1 MPTTVQIYSGRAY
14 SYNYLNS
21 KWTDAKNAID
31 ADVVDPG
38 NPSAVGII
46 SGYRFF
52 RIYLS
57 FDLSTEIIP
66 AGSIID
72 SITISLRRS
81 DRISGAYSPTVAY
94 AGNNRL
100 DGLRGEYS
108 LYLDNIIGTS
118 DLATIAIIDGS
129 GYYTSRSFDLTTYSM
144 ITPGSTLT
152 LGIIDSLDFNDS
164 VNSISD
170 TYLIDTDPSGSY
182 PPYIDVTYSDAGY
195 PNSIM
200 GVASASI
207 ADVSGIPTANILSV
221 MGV

>member
-1 MPTTVQIYSGRAY
+1 MPTTVQIYSGRVY

-21 KWTDAKNAID
+21 KWLDAKNAKGAD
-31 ADVVDPG
+31 AVDPG
-38 NPSAVGII
+38 TPSAVGII

-57 FDLSTEIIP
+57 FDLSTIP
-66 AGSIID
+66 AGSVID

-81 DRISGAYSPTVAY
+81 DRIRGTYSPTVAY
-94 AGNNRL
+94 AGNNIL
-100 DGLRGEYS
+100 GGLRTEYS

-118 DLATIAIIDGS
+118 DLAIINITDDS
-129 GYYTSRSFDLTTYSM
+129 GYYTSRSFDLVTYSM

-170 TYLIDTDPSGSY
+170 TYLIDTDPEGSY

-200 GVASASI
+200 GVASANI
-207 ADVSGIPTANILSV
+207 ADVSGVPTANILSV

>member
-1 MPTTVQIYSGRAY
+1 MPTTVQIYSGQAY

-21 KWTDAKNAID
+21 KWLDAKNAID
-31 ADVVDPG
+31 ADAVDSG
-38 NPSAVGII
+38 TPSSVGIR

-57 FDLSTEIIP
+57 FDLSTIP
-66 AGSIID
+66 AGSVID
-72 SITISLRRS
+72 TIRISLRRS
-81 DRISGAYSPTVAY
+81 DRIGGAYSPTVAY
-94 AGNNRL
+94 AGNNLL
-100 DGLRGEYS
+100 DGRRGEYP

-118 DLATIAIIDGS
+118 DLAIINITDDS
-129 GYYTSRSFDLTTYSM
+129 KYYTSGSFDLTTYSM
-144 ITPGSTLT
+144 ITPGTTLT

-170 TYLIDTDPSGSY
+170 TYLIDTDPAGSY

-195 PNSIM
+195 SNPIM
-200 GVASASI
+200 GVASANI

>member
-1 MPTTVQIYSGRAY
+1 MPTTVQIYSSRAY
-14 SYNYLNS
+14 SYNYLES
-21 KWTDAKNAID
+21 KWLDAKNAID
-31 ADVVDPG
+31 ADAVDSG
-38 NPSAVGII
+38 TPSAVGII

-57 FDLSTEIIP
+57 FDLSTIP
-66 AGSIID
+66 VGSVID
-72 SITISLRRS
+72 TIRISLRRS
-81 DRISGAYSPTVAY
+81 DRIRGAYSPTVAY
-94 AGNNRL
+94 AGNNLL
-100 DGLRGEYS
+100 DGRRGEYP

-118 DLATIAIIDGS
+118 DLAIIDITDGS

-170 TYLIDTDPSGSY
+170 TYLIDTDPAGSY

-195 PNSIM
+195 SNPIM

>member
-1 MPTTVQIYSGRAY
+1 MSTTVQIYSDRAY
-14 SYNYLNS
+14 SYNDLNS
-21 KWTDAKNAID
+21 KWLDAKNAID
-31 ADVVDPG
+31 ADAVDPG

-57 FDLSTEIIP
+57 FDLSTIP
-66 AGSIID
+66 VGSVID
-72 SITISLRRS
+72 TIRISLGRS
-81 DRISGAYSPTVAY
+81 DRIGGVYSPTVAY
-94 AGNNRL
+94 AGNNLL
-100 DGLRGEYS
+100 DGRRGEYP

-118 DLATIAIIDGS
+118 DLAIINITDGS
-129 GYYTSRSFDLTTYSM
+129 RYYTSGSFDLTTYSM
-144 ITPGSTLT
+144 ITPGTTLT

-164 VNSISD
+164 VNSISG
-170 TYLIDTDPSGSY
+170 TYLIDTDPKASY
-182 PPYIDVTYSDAGY
+182 PPYIDVTYRDAGY

-200 GVASASI
+200 GVASANI

>member
-1 MPTTVQIYSGRAY
+1 MPTTVQIYSGQAY

-21 KWTDAKNAID
+21 KWLDAKNAID
-31 ADVVDPG
+31 ADAVDSG
-38 NPSAVGII
+38 SPSGVGILA
-46 SGYRFF
+46 GYRFF
-52 RIYLS
+52 RIYIS
-57 FDLSTEIIP
+57 FDLSTIP

-81 DRISGAYSPTVAY
+81 DIIRNVYSPTVTY
-94 AGNNRL
+94 AGNNLLSR
-100 DGLRGEYS
+100 LRGEYS

-118 DLATIAIIDGS
+118 DLAIIDITDGS

-170 TYLIDTDPSGSY
+170 TYLIDTDPAGSY
-182 PPYIDVTYSDAGY
+182 PPYIDLTYSDAGY
-195 PNSIM
+195 SNPVM
-200 GVASASI
+200 GISNFTDLSGVPSA
-207 ADVSGIPTANILSV
+207 DILSV

>member
-1 MPTTVQIYSGRAY
+1 MSTTVQIYSNRAY
-14 SYNYLNS
+14 SYNYLDS
-21 KWTDAKNAID
+21 KWLDAKNAID
-31 ADVVDPG
+31 ADAVDPG

-57 FDLSTEIIP
+57 FDLSTKIIP

-81 DRISGAYSPTVAY
+81 DRIRSPYSPTVAY
-94 AGNNRL
+94 AGNNIL
-100 DGLRGEYS
+100 DGSRREYP

-118 DLATIAIIDGS
+118 DLAIINITDDL
-129 GYYTSRSFDLTTYSM
+129 GYYTSKSFDLTTYSM

-164 VNSISD
+164 VDSISD
-170 TYLIDTDPSGSY
+170 TYLIDTDTEGSY
-182 PPYIDVTYSDAGY
+182 PPYIDVTYRDAGY

-200 GVASASI
+200 GVASANI

>member
-1 MPTTVQIYSGRAY
+1 MPTTVQIYSNRAY
-14 SYNYLNS
+14 SYNYLNI
-21 KWTDAKNAID
+21 KWLDAKNAID
-31 ADVVDPG
+31 ADAVDSG
-38 NPSAVGII
+38 TPSSVGII

-57 FDLSTEIIP
+57 FDLSTIP
-66 AGSIID
+66 AGSVID
-72 SITISLRRS
+72 TIRISLRRS
-81 DRISGAYSPTVAY
+81 DRIRVAYSPTVAY
-94 AGNNRL
+94 AGNNL
-100 DGLRGEYS
+100 LGGLRGEYS

-118 DLATIAIIDGS
+118 DLAIIDITDDS

-152 LGIIDSLDFNDS
+152 LGIIDSLDFNYS
-164 VNSISD
+164 VDSISD
-170 TYLIDTDPSGSY
+170 TYLIDTDPAGSY

-195 PNSIM
+195 SNPIM
-200 GVASASI
+200 GVASANI